1 MKLIELVDLIK
12 DKLNDKNIFTYYD
25 DCDGEKYMIL
35 SIYWNKSK
43 TDEPE
48 IYMNEFWNDVVSKMT
63 RGFSKTDF
71 VFENLVEY
79 TREEWQSEKKK
90 NIKKSWDNL
99 VKKKP
104 EELEYFKKHLDK
116 DTGKIVYEER
126 PNRSY
131 KALVAASSSDE
142 DYYWVLIDRY
152 GKLSFHS
159 ACDYVDRDF
168 IEREDDKSGY
178 EYDLLKEYLKNNKK
192 EIREKLDNMDD
203 VLIYTL
209 F

>member
-1 MKLIELVDLIK
+1 MNKIELVDLIK
-12 DKLNDKNIFTYYD
+12 DRLNDNNIFTYYD
-25 DCDGEKYMIL
+25 EYEGEKYMAF
-35 SIYWNKSK
+35 SIYWNKGE
-43 TDEPE
+43 TDEPK
-48 IYMNEFWNDVVSKMT
+48 IYMNEFWCDVVSKMT
-63 RGFSKTDF
+63 RGFGKTDF
-71 VFENLVEY
+71 VYENLVEY

-126 PNRSY
+126 PNREY
-131 KALVAASSSDE
+131 KALIAASSSDE

-152 GKLSFHS
+152 GKLSFYS
-159 ACDYVDRDF
+159 ACGYVDDNF

-178 EYDLLKEYLKNNKK
+178 EYDLLKTYLQQNKK
-192 EIREKLDNMDD
+192 EIKEKLDNMDD
-203 VLIYTL
+203 VLIYTT